1 MMRCVYEL
9 TTRWPEW
16 QVIQGKTELIDSFEI
31 DDRWMLPED
40 MEEEEIQFE
49 DVEMSPY

>member
-1 MMRCVYEL
+1 MRCVYEL

-31 DDRWMLPED
+31 DDMWLLPED
-40 MEEEEIQFE
+40 LEEEETEYNEPINN
-49 DVEMSPY
+49 PY